1 MALRLGGLSLGGWI
15 GLVIC
20 MCLAAVPQAVAQTAD
35 GEASKPAPAATT
47 PPAAVAP
54 SPAPSAAAA
63 PKPAAKP
70 ATAKPASAAAS
81 TPDGE
86 PKPAASANP
95 KPAASA
101 KPKPAVKARAKS
113 PTVKCNVPNSAG
125 KPYYV
130 EFRARTAVSFGHT
143 FVIYGKAN
151 SAGGAATWEIAGL
164 HPAGDDP
171 NIYAIGLVVPVPSET
186 GPSDGDLD
194 EEYVSARWC
203 VRLSEAEYRKM
214 VAFIKELKA
223 RSTLWHGTTTNCVT
237 FVGEI
242 ARSLGLEAP
251 SGLLYPEV
259 YVNSIKSMNTGGS
272 QLPNIPTVQW
282 NTQPA
287 AAVSPGRPD
296 NP

>member
-1 MALRLGGLSLGGWI
+1 MALRLRGWV

-20 MCLAAVPQAVAQTAD
+20 MCLAAAPQAAAQTAS
-35 GEASKPAPAATT
+35 GSEESKPSAAASPAPEAATPAPVAPK

-54 SPAPSAAAA
+54 KP
-63 PKPAAKP
+63 PAAKP
-70 ATAKPASAAAS
+70 ATAKPASASSSSAAPANAS
-81 TPDGE
+81 AGE
-86 PKPAASANP
+86 PKPAAA
-95 KPAASA
+95 A
-101 KPKPAVKARAKS
+101 KPRQVAKGRAKS

-143 FVIYGKAN
+143 FVIYGRAN

-164 HPAGDDP
+164 HPAGNDP
-171 NIYAIGLVVPVPSET
+171 NVYAIGLVVPVPSET

-203 VRLSEAEYRKM
+203 VRLSEADYRKM
-214 VAFIKELKA
+214 VAFIKELKS
-223 RSTLWHGTTTNCVT
+223 RSTLWHGSTTNCVT

-282 NTQPA
+282 STQPA

>member
-1 MALRLGGLSLGGWI
+1 MALRRSGWFCLVAGL
-15 GLVIC
+15 
-20 MCLAAVPQAVAQTAD
+20 CLAAAPHAKAQTAPD
-35 GEASKPAPAATT
+35 AGGAPAAAPAVSPALVPVMPK
-47 PPAAVAP
+47 PPAP
-54 SPAPSAAAA
+54 KPAASLTAAKPAGATPTDQPKPSAAAA
-63 PKPAAKP
+63 TPKPAA
-70 ATAKPASAAAS
+70 AK
-81 TPDGE
+81 
-86 PKPAASANP
+86 
-95 KPAASA
+95 
-101 KPKPAVKARAKS
+101 RAKS
-113 PTVKCNVPNSAG
+113 PTVKCNAPNSAG

-171 NIYAIGLVVPVPSET
+171 NVYALGLVVPVPSET

-214 VAFIKELKA
+214 VSFIKELKE
-223 RSTLWHGTTTNCVT
+223 RSTMWHGPTVNCVS

-251 SGLLYPEV
+251 SGMLYPEV
-259 YVNSIKSMNTGGS
+259 YVNSIKSMNTGGA
-272 QLPNIPTVQW
+272 QLPNIPVVQW
-282 NTQPA
+282 STQPA
-287 AAVSPGRPD
+287 AAVGPGRADTP
-296 NP
+296 